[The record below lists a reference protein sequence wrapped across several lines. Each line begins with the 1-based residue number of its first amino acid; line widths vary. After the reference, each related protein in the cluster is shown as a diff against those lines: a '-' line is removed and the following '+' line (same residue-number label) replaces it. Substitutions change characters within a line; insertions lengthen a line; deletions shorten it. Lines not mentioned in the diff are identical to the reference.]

1 MFGDVLLLL
10 HYRSLP
16 ERGGAHRVSD
26 LGDGNNV
33 QVGIIRSRTLRAV
46 AYGGGSQ
53 TRRQWALRELK
64 IESDPREIGR
74 WE

>member
-1 MFGDVLLLL
+1 MFGDVPLLL

-46 AYGGGSQ
+46 LLPTGVVHRLDGSGLFG
-53 TRRQWALRELK
+53 A
-64 IESDPREIGR
+64 
-74 WE
+74 